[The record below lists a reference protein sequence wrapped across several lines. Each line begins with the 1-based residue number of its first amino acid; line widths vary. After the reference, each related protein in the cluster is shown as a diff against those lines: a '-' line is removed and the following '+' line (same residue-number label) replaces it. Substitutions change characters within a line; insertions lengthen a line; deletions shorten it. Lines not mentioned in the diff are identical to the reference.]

1 MITYRFAIA
10 VSSLLVACSSD
21 IVLETGGSGGAGA
34 QGGQGGGGASS
45 TTGTAQGGEGGIDPV
60 GPGPSTGAA
69 GPGPGPSTGGGP
81 GTGGSGPNDCP
92 SACEG
97 IYVCGTETNAN
108 GDPNCPNFSGDPG
121 QQGQF
126 VGACELACGQQ
137 PLLIDLVDPNDCEG
151 TIETLKSLQ
160 PQFAQICGDNTMPP
174 ADCTDLCTT
183 IYNCGLE
190 NMNCPGFTG
199 DMMEQAAF
207 VADCVPQCEMGPG
220 LEQIVDPMN
229 CAQTVNTLSQVSAD
243 FDAACQGMP

>member
-10 VSSLLVACSSD
+10 LSTFVFACSSD
-21 IVLETGGSGGAGA
+21 IVLETGGAGGAGA
-34 QGGQGGGGASS
+34 QGGQGGAGASA
-45 TTGTAQGGEGGIDPV
+45 TTNTAQGGDGGIDPV

-69 GPGPGPSTGGGP
+69 GPGPGPSVGGGP
-81 GTGGSGPNDCP
+81 GVGGGPADCA

-108 GDPNCPNFSGDPG
+108 GDQLCPNFSGDPG

-126 VGACELACGQQ
+126 VGACEPICEQQ

-151 TIETLKSLQ
+151 TIETLKGLQ
-160 PQFAQICGDNTMPP
+160 PQFTQICGDNSMPP
-174 ADCTDLCTT
+174 PDCTALCTT

-199 DMMEQAAF
+199 DPMEQAAF
-207 VADCVPQCEMGPG
+207 VDTCVPQCEMAPI

-229 CAQTVNTLSQVSAD
+229 CAQTISTLSQVNPD
-243 FDAACQGMP
+243 FDAACQGAMP